1 MRQGY
6 DELMYSAWACS
17 DFSAL
22 AGDIWVNEDST
33 APRCVSN
40 VTVQC
45 VGMPRRSFL
54 TPICICTYLVPGT
67 YPSFVDL

>member
-6 DELMYSAWACS
+6 DELMYSAFACS
-17 DFSAL
+17 DFSVL

-67 YPSFVDL
+67 YLSFVDL